1 MQGPRAIHGSAR
13 ASTSSTLQADG
24 CHPQSHQV
32 RAYTSINITQ
42 ARPPPGDQRPHEGD
56 RIDRSSRTS
65 PSARHAATHGA
76 TVSLSLIRIRRTTG
90 SLTSAC
96 SSSDPR
102 GQRGRDRRGDQLAR
116 HMLERDEVGV
126 AASLLRRKGRRAAP
140 TLALEAGCLARPTAP
155 AIHHRQRLRSCNA
168 VPRGSGQERATSAA
182 NEAPVAARGPRG
194 PSTVSRSGAVER
206 WVGVTGRQSGQ
217 HGRGAKRLNSCVFQ
231 SLFWTPGGL
240 CAGHL

>member
-1 MQGPRAIHGSAR
+1 M
-13 ASTSSTLQADG
+13 
-24 CHPQSHQV
+24 
-32 RAYTSINITQ
+32 Q
-42 ARPPPGDQRPHEGD
+42 ARPPPGDQRPHGGD

-65 PSARHAATHGA
+65 PSASHATTHGA
-76 TVSLSLIRIRRTTG
+76 IVGATPIRTRPTTA
-90 SLTSAC
+90 SLTSPC

-102 GQRGRDRRGDQLAR
+102 GQRYCDRRGDQLAR

-140 TLALEAGCLARPTAP
+140 TLALEAGCLARPTAT

-182 NEAPVAARGPRG
+182 NEAPVADRGPRG

-206 WVGVTGRQSGQ
+206 WVGAQGR
-217 HGRGAKRLNSCVFQ
+217 
-231 SLFWTPGGL
+231 PGGGQRSL
-240 CAGHL
+240 AIGTDRPLRPPPFFLPLWRASLIQFSL